1 MKKCIAMLSVVLCF
15 VVLLCACNIH
25 SDANPSKN
33 TTTVTNTAPSEE
45 NVSGSTDDTSP
56 ENLPTLPGFVVE
68 EIVIEED
75 DVVESEEDVVEED
88 ATTEDIIKEDTVEE
102 DVTNEEVTEDSTP
115 EETTKQPTE
124 STKALTT
131 EATKEPSATTTTQKP
146 TTTTTQK
153 PTTTTTQK
161 PTTTTTQKPTTT
173 TTKPT
178 NPTYAYTSNQKHTAL
193 PYTQRYH
200 YNQLDKPLQE
210 VYALIVKA
218 VNNLDAHTETFVLDE
233 KYKDSFREAFVA
245 FHLDNPEYFYVARHC
260 GVVNYSS
267 TKHRFEFLYSVAN
280 YDEDPSGSNQLFE
293 GDLSEELKSRIRAK
307 KAAFDKEV
315 QSIISTIP
323 ANAPDVVKE
332 KMAYESI
339 LRACHY
345 NMTAVTDYLWDGRC
359 DDNWTAYG
367 IMVNKKGVCESY
379 SEAFQTLCLQMGI
392 NCITVSGSTSGG
404 GHMWNAVQLD
414 DGWYMC
420 DITFDDPVGGGAGRA
435 QYRYFNRTSM
445 WMQENGHV
453 WQFSNDFTIPKCTKT
468 QYAYEE
474 YFGGSVWGDDRE

>member
-1 MKKCIAMLSVVLCF
+1 MKKALALLLVIVTLCILV
-15 VVLLCACNIH
+15 ACHVRPDSDGVTTTIH
-25 SDANPSKN
+25 SAP
-33 TTTVTNTAPSEE
+33 VTEGS
-45 NVSGSTDDTSP
+45 VGSTTGVML
-56 ENLPTLPGFVVE
+56 ETLPSLPEITVE
-68 EIVIEED
+68 VIERE
-75 DVVESEEDVVEED
+75 EPEEDVVEDATFAED
-88 ATTEDIIKEDTVEE
+88 ATDPTDEVEP
-102 DVTNEEVTEDSTP
+102 TQP
-115 EETTKQPTE
+115 EQPTE
-124 STKALTT
+124 PSVETPT
-131 EATKEPSATTTTQKP
+131 EAPAEAPTTTQKP

-173 TTKPT
+173 TQKPTTTTTQKPTTTTTTKPT
-178 NPTYAYTSNQKHTAL
+178 NPTYAYTTNQKHTAL
-193 PYTQRYH
+193 HYTQRYH
-200 YNQLDKPLQE
+200 YNLLDKPLQE
-210 VYALIVKA
+210 VYDLIVKA
-218 VNNLDAHTETFVLDE
+218 VNNLDARTETFVLDE
-233 KYKDSFREAFVA
+233 KYTDSFRKVFTAFY
-245 FHLDNPEYFYVARHC
+245 LDNPEYFYVARHC

-323 ANAPDVVKE
+323 ANAPAVVKE
-332 KMAYESI
+332 QMAYESI
-339 LRACHY
+339 LKACRY

-392 NCITVSGSTSGG
+392 HCITITGTTSGG
-404 GHMWNAVQLD
+404 GHMWNAVRLD

-420 DITFDDPVGGGAGRA
+420 DITFDDPIGGGAGRA
-435 QYRYFNRTSM
+435 QYRYFNRTSL
-445 WMQENGHV
+445 WMQENSNHV

-468 QYAYEE
+468 TYAYEN
-474 YFGGSVWGDDRE
+474 YFGGSVWGG